1 MSQVRILSGARR
13 NSRSGSIVPVRSR
26 DAVVASRH
34 AELGGH
40 GLADHPVQSQENAGD
55 QERDERESEQQRDD
69 VSRSDSHDRRRDRA
83 RGDGARV
90 ASAGRLLASGL
101 MAQFRIRT
109 AADLLGVSDDTV
121 RRWIEQ
127 GRLTSAGD
135 ESGRQVVD
143 GVSLAER
150 AQQIAAQNKLD
161 DLDQGVARRSARNH
175 LTGLVTKVTSD
186 QVMSQVEL
194 QCGPFRVVSLIS
206 TEAVEQLGLE
216 VGSLATAVVKA
227 TNVSIEGTLA

>member
-1 MSQVRILSGARR
+1 
-13 NSRSGSIVPVRSR
+13 
-26 DAVVASRH
+26 
-34 AELGGH
+34 
-40 GLADHPVQSQENAGD
+40 
-55 QERDERESEQQRDD
+55 
-69 VSRSDSHDRRRDRA
+69 
-83 RGDGARV
+83 
-90 ASAGRLLASGL
+90 

-127 GRLTSAGD
+127 GRLASSED

-143 GVSLAER
+143 GAELA
-150 AQQIAAQNKLD
+150 ALSQQIAAERKLD
-161 DLDQGVARRSARNH
+161 SLDEAAERRSARNH

-206 TEAVEQLGLE
+206 TEAVEQLGLRSAPWPPRSSKRPMCRSR
-216 VGSLATAVVKA
+216 GRRPDRLR
-227 TNVSIEGTLA
+227 